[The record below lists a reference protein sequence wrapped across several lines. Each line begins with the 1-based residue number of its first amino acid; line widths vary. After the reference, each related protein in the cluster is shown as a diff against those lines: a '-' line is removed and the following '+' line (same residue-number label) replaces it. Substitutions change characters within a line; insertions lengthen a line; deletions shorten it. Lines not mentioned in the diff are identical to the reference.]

1 MIIIMNVYIVK
12 LVFGTA
18 CIQLKVNVWAATSRH
33 GCYLAAVLLL
43 SYLSVFCSP
52 SPAHHIF
59 FIAFDKQLDQSCLGF
74 RRQKPS
80 RIKAR
85 DASSNV
91 WNVHHLYTSCNSRAA
106 NALSLFLAVTA
117 VVTGQVWQLVSI
129 SGMSTGMVS
138 DRPPLDRLAA
148 PHFTPYMPCQSV

>member
-1 MIIIMNVYIVK
+1 MYTIKGECLSSNI
-12 LVFGTA
+12 TA
-18 CIQLKVNVWAATSRH
+18 W
-33 GCYLAAVLLL
+33 LL
-43 SYLSVFCSP
+43 SCGSTVAIVSFRFLFSITSTSYFL
-52 SPAHHIF
+52 
-59 FIAFDKQLDQSCLGF
+59 IAFDKQLDQSCLGF

-85 DASSNV
+85 NASSNV

-106 NALSLFLAVTA
+106 NALSQFLAVTA

-129 SGMSTGMVS
+129 SGVSTGMVS

-148 PHFTPYMPCQSV
+148 PYFTPYMPCRSVATCRYL

>member
-1 MIIIMNVYIVK
+1 MYTIKGECLSSNITV
-12 LVFGTA
+12 
-18 CIQLKVNVWAATSRH
+18 R
-33 GCYLAAVLLL
+33 LL
-43 SYLSVFCSP
+43 SCGSTV
-52 SPAHHIF
+52 AIIF
-59 FIAFDKQLDQSCLGF
+59 FRFLFSITSTSYFLITFDKQLDQGF

-80 RIKAR
+80 QIKAR

-91 WNVHHLYTSCNSRAA
+91 WNVHHLYTSCNSRVA
-106 NALSLFLAVTA
+106 NALSLFLAVTT

-148 PHFTPYMPCQSV
+148 PYFTPYMPCRSVATCRYL